1 MTIID
6 AKNGIFSI
14 TLRLDDAAKEY
25 GYKFIVDGKW
35 VQDPLNIPVA
45 GDNSI
50 LKTADYAGRKVVLA
64 GTIQGIDGSGTW
76 DPASE
81 KTKLNY
87 DGNGNYSLTLK
98 NVPAGNYEYKI
109 AMGSW
114 DPENYG
120 ANGVA
125 FGANISLIVPVQE
138 DVTFWYNDDSHNIVD
153 STYYKMADI
162 DLKGTGI
169 PAGTKLTDAS
179 LSGIYSAKLL

>member
-1 MTIID
+1 MTTWETNKKEMTLID
-6 AKNGIFSI
+6 TKNGIFSI
-14 TLRLDDAAKEY
+14 TLRVGDAAKDY

-35 VQDPLNIPVA
+35 IQDPLNIPVS
-45 GDNSI
+45 GDNST
-50 LKTADYAGRKVVLA
+50 LKYSEYAGRKVVLA

-98 NVPAGNYEYKI
+98 DVPAGSYEYKI

-153 STYYKMADI
+153 STYYKKADI

-169 PAGTKLTDAS
+169 PAWYK
-179 LSGIYSAKLL
+179 IY